1 MTTKMEK
8 QCLIRIV
15 DDEEEV
21 RQALS
26 FLLQSEGYEVVSYS
40 NAKDFLTH
48 DQESIPGCLLSDIR
62 MEEMSG
68 LELMRELKKRNSV
81 LPVILVTAFGDI
93 EMAVDSMKDG
103 ATDFLVKPVNAEKL
117 FSAVTHALR
126 IDLERRHGLQR
137 NWNWQAKWNE
147 LTKREKEIL
156 RWVAKGKTSKQIS
169 VILEISDRTVETH
182 RAAANKKIGLI
193 SPAQIALF
201 LAQIEDI

>member
-81 LPVILVTAFGDI
+81 LPVILVTAFADI
-93 EMAVDSMKDG
+93 EIAVDSMKDG

-137 NWNWQAKWNE
+137 N
-147 LTKREKEIL
+147 
-156 RWVAKGKTSKQIS
+156 
-169 VILEISDRTVETH
+169 
-182 RAAANKKIGLI
+182 
-193 SPAQIALF
+193 
-201 LAQIEDI
+201 